1 MGPACLPAWPRS
13 RVRHA
18 DPYVRALAPNYT
30 GDQLRITASD
40 QRHREDAPMTA
51 LHSIPLTLND
61 GTETDFGRF
70 KGDVVLVVNVASQCG
85 FTPQYAGLEALHN
98 KFRGQGFQVL
108 GVPCN
113 QFAGQE
119 PGGDAEIAEF
129 CQRNFGVTFP
139 LTVKANVRGRNQHP
153 LYTELTKFKT
163 GLLPGLVKWNFEK
176 FLVNR
181 DGEVVARFAPTV
193 EPDSAEVID
202 AVEQELG

>member
-1 MGPACLPAWPRS
+1 MSNLPQTR
-13 RVRHA
+13 RHA
-18 DPYVRALAPNYT
+18 PLYP
-30 GDQLRITASD
+30 
-40 QRHREDAPMTA
+40 
-51 LHSIPLTLND
+51 IPLVLND
-61 GTETDFGRF
+61 GTRTDFSQF
-70 KGDVVLVVNVASQCG
+70 KGKVVLVVNVASNCG
-85 FTPQYAGLEALHN
+85 FTPQYAGLEALYE
-98 KFRGQGFQVL
+98 KFRDRGFEVL

-119 PGGDAEIAEF
+119 PGTDSDIAEF
-129 CQRNFGVTFP
+129 CERNFGVTFP
-139 LTVKANVRGRNQHP
+139 LTAKADVRGRNQHP

>member
-1 MGPACLPAWPRS
+1 
-13 RVRHA
+13 
-18 DPYVRALAPNYT
+18 
-30 GDQLRITASD
+30 
-40 QRHREDAPMTA
+40 MTT
-51 LHSIPLTLND
+51 LYSIPLTLND

-70 KGDVVLVVNVASQCG
+70 RDQVVLVVNVASRCG

-98 KFRGQGFQVL
+98 KFREEGFTVL

-119 PGGDAEIAEF
+119 PGTDAEIADF
-129 CQRNFGVTFP
+129 CERNFGVTFP
-139 LTVKANVRGRNQHP
+139 LTAKADVRGRNQHP
-153 LYTELTKFKT
+153 LYAQLTRFKN

-193 EPDSAEVID
+193 EPDAPEVIE
-202 AVEQELG
+202 AVRQELG